1 MGLLDG
7 GLQAIF
13 GNVFGPLL
21 LPGTLHKSSWT
32 TDNEG
37 TISEEFTNYPIKAME
52 EVVSEAVRA
61 QAGIPSQDAKFI
73 VLQLGVGTTLKQGDQ
88 ITLRGRRW
96 VFRAPIDEDPAQ
108 ASWMGWAS
116 PLSAPG
122 AILFEDSYNI
132 LLEDGNG
139 KILLEGD

>member
-21 LPGTLHKSSWT
+21 LPGTLHKMSWSE
-32 TDNEG
+32 DSEG
-37 TISEEFTNYPIKAME
+37 TITEHPSLDIPIKAME

-61 QAGIPSQDAKFI
+61 QAGIPAQDAKFI
-73 VLQLGVGTTLKQGDQ
+73 VLQLGVGVTLQQGDQ

-96 VFRAPIDEDPAQ
+96 VFRSPIDEDPAQ

-116 PLSAPG
+116 PVGSP
-122 AILFEDSYNI
+122 
-132 LLEDGNG
+132 
-139 KILLEGD
+139 